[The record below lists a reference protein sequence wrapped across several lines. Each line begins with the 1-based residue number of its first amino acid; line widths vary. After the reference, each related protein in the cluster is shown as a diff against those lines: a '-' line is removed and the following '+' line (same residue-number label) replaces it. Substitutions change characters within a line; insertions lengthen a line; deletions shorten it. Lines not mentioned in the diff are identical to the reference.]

1 MVSVL
6 LPFHFSEFQFAEF
19 QIAET
24 LLLLLTLTITSE
36 DLFIRR
42 CTNVHIETLT
52 TTLTLTVSD

>member
-1 MVSVL
+1 ML

-42 CTNVHIETLT
+42 CTNVHIEILT
-52 TTLTLTVSD
+52 TTLTLTVGN